1 MKIVAITGS
10 IGCGKTYI
18 ANIIRSLGYSVYD
31 IDKWVK
37 YLYFKEYFLDTIKK
51 EFPESFINDKFNK
64 RVLRN
69 IVFND
74 NDKLKKLESLIHPFL
89 KQKLLNLIRKQSKRN
104 CVIFLDIALLFEMHW
119 DKYCDYIVLA
129 DVDKDIQKN
138 RVMKR
143 DNITEEDFNKII
155 SVQLDNEFK
164 KKFSTIIVDT
174 NKPYGVIKSNIIKFI
189 GNIV

>member
-51 EFPESFINDKFNK
+51 EFPESFINDEFNK

-89 KQKLLNLIRKQSKRN
+89 KQKLLNLIRKQSKKN